1 MGDKLRV
8 GLIGAGRIGQVHAIS
23 INENKDCELAYVAD
37 VFVDGAKRISDQF
50 GGKVTSDPRE
60 LINSGEVDAIV
71 IGSPTP
77 THLELLDA
85 AIDAGVHAL
94 CEKPIDLDL
103 KKVDAML
110 PKASE
115 AKILS
120 LIHI

>member
-1 MGDKLRV
+1 MGEKLRV
-8 GLIGAGRIGQVHAIS
+8 GLIGTGRIGLVHAIS
-23 INENKDCELAYVAD
+23 IDENKDCELTYVAD
-37 VFVDGAKRISDQF
+37 VFIDGAKKISEQF
-50 GGKVTSDPRE
+50 GGKVTSDPLE

-77 THLELLDA
+77 THIGLIDA

-110 PKASE
+110 EK
-115 AKILS
+115 AKIGRA
-120 LIHI
+120 HV